1 MRGNQLSQNLFK
13 NNFCF
18 FQNIVIPKP
27 DYPIPFR
34 FKKCSSICIV
44 CYLLDMLTTIEFDN

>member
-1 MRGNQLSQNLFK
+1 VRGNQLSQNLFK